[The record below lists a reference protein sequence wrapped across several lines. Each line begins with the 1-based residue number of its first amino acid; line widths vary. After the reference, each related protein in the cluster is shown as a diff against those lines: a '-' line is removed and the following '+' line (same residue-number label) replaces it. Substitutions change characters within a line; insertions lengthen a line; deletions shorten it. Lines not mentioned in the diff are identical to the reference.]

1 MTSKSTTTSK
11 KLLQQSEPA
20 LKRVAVKWE
29 PLPYMR
35 RAVKFL
41 LEHACAALFLDP
53 GLRKTS
59 ITYAAF
65 CFLKKQGVAD
75 KMLVIAP
82 IKACYRVWPAEA
94 AKWKDFSHLRV
105 VVLHGPKKNERL
117 HEDADVYV
125 VNPEGIEWLVGSRS
139 LREWKKLGFDTLC
152 IDELT
157 KFKSSSGKRFKIL
170 KTVLD
175 TFSRRWGLTG
185 SPAPNGLLDL
195 FGQCY
200 VLDLGR
206 TLGRYITHYRF
217 EYFVNPDKQGWNWA
231 LKPGAKERIYER
243 LKPLALR
250 MSADDY
256 LDLPP
261 IIDIGLEKEE
271 RLELPPK
278 ARELYDALEEDLI
291 AKIDAKIVT
300 AANAA
305 TAGGKLWQICNGG
318 LYVDQDLASIIK
330 GGVAGRSTMKI
341 HDVKTDWLEELIE
354 SLNGQPLLVAY
365 QYQHDLE
372 RLQERFGKDIPVFGA
387 HDKKNS
393 LIEAAWNRNELL
405 YVFGQ
410 QDSIA
415 HALNLQEGSAAHLA
429 HYSLT
434 WNLETYEQLIRRIR
448 RSGTQAKRV
457 FRYHAVIKDSTDEDR
472 VYSIRRKD
480 KTQKSLFDALKARH
494 GR

>member
-1 MTSKSTTTSK
+1 
-11 KLLQQSEPA
+11 
-20 LKRVAVKWE
+20 
-29 PLPYMR
+29 
-35 RAVKFL
+35 
-41 LEHACAALFLDP
+41 
-53 GLRKTS
+53 
-59 ITYAAF
+59 
-65 CFLKKQGVAD
+65 
-75 KMLVIAP
+75 
-82 IKACYRVWPAEA
+82 
-94 AKWKDFSHLRV
+94 
-105 VVLHGPKKNERL
+105 
-117 HEDADVYV
+117 
-125 VNPEGIEWLVGSRS
+125 
-139 LREWKKLGFDTLC
+139 
-152 IDELT
+152 
-157 KFKSSSGKRFKIL
+157 
-170 KTVLD
+170 
-175 TFSRRWGLTG
+175 
-185 SPAPNGLLDL
+185 
-195 FGQCY
+195 
-200 VLDLGR
+200 
-206 TLGRYITHYRF
+206 
-217 EYFVNPDKQGWNWA
+217 
-231 LKPGAKERIYER
+231 
-243 LKPLALR
+243 
-250 MSADDY
+250 
-256 LDLPP
+256 
-261 IIDIGLEKEE
+261 
-271 RLELPPK
+271 
-278 ARELYDALEEDLI
+278 
-291 AKIDAKIVT
+291 
-300 AANAA
+300 
-305 TAGGKLWQICNGG
+305 
-318 LYVDQDLASIIK
+318 
-330 GGVAGRSTMKI
+330 VAGRSTMKI

>member
-1 MTSKSTTTSK
+1 MTTSK
-11 KLLQQSEPA
+11 KLLPQSASA
-20 LKRVAVKWE
+20 LKKPAQKWV
-29 PLPYMR
+29 PSSYMR
-35 RAVKFL
+35 RAVKWL

-65 CFLKKQGVAD
+65 SFLKKQGVAD

-82 IKACYRVWPAEA
+82 LRACNRVWPAEA
-94 AKWKDFSHLRV
+94 AKWKDFNHLRV
-105 VVLHGPKKNERL
+105 VVLHGPKKVQLLEQ
-117 HEDADVYV
+117 DADVYV
-125 VNPEGIEWLVGSRS
+125 INPEGLDWLLTAYTGRAW
-139 LREWKKLGFDTLC
+139 RKLGFDTLV

-157 KFKSSSGKRFKIL
+157 KFKQAKGKRFKLL
-170 KTVLD
+170 KTVLE

-206 TLGRYITHYRF
+206 SLGRYITHYRF
-217 EYFVNPDKQGWNWA
+217 AYFLNPDKQGWSWV
-231 LKPGAKERIYER
+231 LKKGAKEEIYER
-243 LKPLALR
+243 IKPLALR
-250 MSADDY
+250 MSAEDY

-261 IIDIGLEKEE
+261 IIDVPIS
-271 RLELPPK
+271 LELPPK

-291 AKIDAKIVT
+291 ARIDAKTVV

-305 TAGGKLWQICNGG
+305 AAGGKLWQICNGG
-318 LYVDQDLASIIK
+318 LYVDQDIASVI
-330 GGVAGRSTMKI
+330 AGLKPSRNALKI
-341 HDVKTDWLEELIE
+341 HDVKTDWLEDLIDE
-354 SLNGQPLLVAY
+354 LNGQPLLVAY
-365 QYQHDLE
+365 QFNHDLE

-387 HDKKNS
+387 NNKTNGA
-393 LIEAAWNRNELL
+393 IETAWNKNELL

-434 WNLETYEQLIRRIR
+434 WNLETWDQLIRRIR
-448 RSGTQAKRV
+448 RSGTKAKRV
-457 FRYHAVIKDSTDEDR
+457 FRYLPIIKDSTDEDR
-472 VYSIRRKD
+472 MYSIKHKD
-480 KTQKSLFDALKARH
+480 TTQRSLFEALKARH
-494 GR
+494 GRR